1 VAARLSRGRLL
12 LTLFS
17 LNFLG
22 DGLRDALDVR
32 AAKIDGAPGGAGFAL
47 VFFLLASVLNS
58 GFSPQHMLRRFR
70 PYFRYL
76 RSNRGT
82 LFAAVFYG
90 LLFGA
95 TNGLGLPMLIKYVF
109 PVIFDRSGGVGMPM
123 ATVVLIAATV
133 PMLFLLRAVTSFLN
147 SYYVQLTGVRI
158 LEGVRLDYFRKLQ
171 VLPLSFLQRES
182 SGDLLS
188 RGIADSAQL
197 QSTLTLIAN
206 DGVKQPMALLGALG
220 FLVWQAFTTDG
231 ALTVLVCLAIVPLA
245 VLPVHYVGKKV
256 VHRAR
261 QVQDQLGRYIVPVE
275 RKSGRRTRGSRLR
288 ARGARDRALWPRH
301 QPPHRRADEGRQI
314 RPGSHPGHRAD
325 LRRRHR
331 RHLGL
336 RLLRRGQAGDLPR
349 HHNRPLSL
357 LRADQETRLPQQRD
371 QPRRRVALRLEYVLD
386 EPVTITDPAT
396 PVPVA
401 KLRGHVEFKDVT
413 FAYGNSPA
421 LKKVSASIPAG
432 TVCALVGPSGAGKS
446 TFANLVPRF
455 YEAGAGAVTIDG
467 IDVRSMKLADLRR
480 NIALVSQEPVLFND
494 TIYNNL
500 ALGTAATTREEII
513 AAARLAHAHEFIEQ
527 LPQGYDTI
535 VGERGALLSGG
546 QKQRIAIARAF
557 LRHAPILIL
566 DEATSALD
574 SDSEAAVQDALRR
587 LVTGKTV
594 LIIAHRFST
603 IRDAS
608 MILVFDRGEIVA
620 QGDHASLYAGNALY
634 KSLYDRQ
641 STAL

>member
-1 VAARLSRGRLL
+1 
-12 LTLFS
+12 
-17 LNFLG
+17 
-22 DGLRDALDVR
+22 
-32 AAKIDGAPGGAGFAL
+32 
-47 VFFLLASVLNS
+47 
-58 GFSPQHMLRRFR
+58 MLRRFR

-76 RSNRGT
+76 KSNRGT
-82 LFAAVFYG
+82 LFAAIFYG

-95 TNGLGLPMLIKYVF
+95 TNGLGLPLLIKYVF
-109 PVIFDRSGGVGMPM
+109 PVIFDRSGPHAMPM
-123 ATVVLIAATV
+123 GDVVLIAATV

-171 VLPLSFLQRES
+171 VLPLSFLQKES

-231 ALTVLVCLAIVPLA
+231 AMTVLVCLAIVPLA

-261 QVQDQLGRYIVPVE
+261 QVQDQLGDVSAQLNENLSAAREVRAFGLEQRETE
-275 RKSGRRTRGSRLR
+275 RFGQATHRLIT
-288 ARGARDRALWPRH
+288 AQMKVVKYAQALTPAIELISAVGIAATLIFAYYAGVKLETFLAIITALYLCYEPIKKLGYLNSELNRGAA
-301 QPPHRRADEGRQI
+301 
-314 RPGSHPGHRAD
+314 S
-325 LRRRHR
+325 
-331 RHLGL
+331 LG
-336 RLLRRGQAGDLPR
+336 
-349 HHNRPLSL
+349 
-357 LRADQETRLPQQRD
+357 
-371 QPRRRVALRLEYVLD
+371 RLEYVLD
-386 EPVTITDPAT
+386 EPVTITDPAAPAT
-396 PVPVA
+396 VRR
-401 KLRGHVEFKDVT
+401 LRGDIMFDRVS
-413 FAYGNSPA
+413 FAYGDSPA
-421 LKKVSASIPAG
+421 LRNIAARIPAG

-455 YEAGAGAVTIDG
+455 YEAAAGAVTIDG
-467 IDVRSMKLADLRR
+467 IDVRQMRLADLRR

-500 ALGTAATTREEII
+500 LLGDVTAARE
-513 AAARLAHAHEFIEQ
+513 AVLTASRAAHAHEFIEQ

-557 LRHAPILIL
+557 LRQAPILIL

-574 SDSEAAVQDALRR
+574 SDSEAAVQDALRQ
-587 LVTGKTV
+587 LVAGKTV

-608 MILVFDRGEIVA
+608 MILVFDQGEIVA
-620 QGDHASLYAGNALY
+620 QGDHASLYAANALY

-641 STAL
+641 TGTT